1 MNNVTIFN
9 DIKTIN
15 LPKLE
20 DIQYYIYALEN
31 DLGYIKIGITKN
43 ISQRTLSLSGSNG
56 GGGRIIR
63 VLVSQPTY
71 LKTLERIFHTI
82 YRDYRIEGTEW
93 FKDILFEDVTTKMN
107 EVFNSNEYIKCNEL
121 RKNARGYRY
130 KS

>member
-93 FKDILFEDVTTKMN
+93 FKDILFEDVAAKMN

-121 RKNARGYRY
+121 RKNAGGYRY